1 MANAG
6 SEFSKR
12 DRVALET
19 IRIHQRYGLARTFVR
34 SVAVVAAVYLC
45 RDIFFSLAGKDTY
58 LALSVAFLSDI
69 KILASF
75 SMAGLSTL
83 WALRE
88 RTLRHRTN
96 KVFGNQNR
104 PKAN

>member
-1 MANAG
+1 LANAG

-69 KILASF
+69 KIQRVLAWQGYRRYGRC
-75 SMAGLSTL
+75 AKG
-83 WALRE
+83 R
-88 RTLRHRTN
+88 
-96 KVFGNQNR
+96 
-104 PKAN
+104 